1 MDWGRVRFFLS
12 EVWRNFT
19 RNAAMQI
26 TAIGTVAV
34 TVALLGGFLF
44 VRDALGRVGDEMLHQ
59 IQISV
64 FLADGTSASAAQ
76 AIGAQIGHDP
86 RVLSAQYVPKAAGL
100 HEMRDRLRGQIDT
113 ALLTNNPLPDA
124 YRVRLIRPEDVHA
137 VAGAIAKIPGVAN
150 VTYAQDAV
158 TRALRVGE
166 VLARIGLVVLAVL
179 VIVAAIIISN
189 TIRLTVY
196 ARRREI
202 AIMQLVGATNTYIRM
217 PFVCEG
223 LLAGLLGSLLALAV
237 LALAE
242 RQLLPKLIAALPFV
256 PLHGAVPNGATLAL
270 ELLATGA
277 AVGVVGSWI
286 SVGRYLRT

>member
-19 RNAAMQI
+19 RNAIMQI

-34 TVALLGGFLF
+34 TVALLGSFLF
-44 VRDALGRVGDEMLHQ
+44 VREALGRVGEDMLRQ

-64 FLADGTSASAAQ
+64 FLSDGTNATAAK
-76 AIGAQIGHDP
+76 ALEARIAHDP
-86 RVLSAQYVPKAAGL
+86 RVLSLQYVSRAQGL
-100 HEMRDRLRGQIDT
+100 HEMRERLRGQIDT
-113 ALLTNNPLPDA
+113 SLLTNNPLPDSF
-124 YRVRLIRPEDVHA
+124 RVRLVRPADVHA
-137 VAGAIAKIPGVAN
+137 VAGTVAKLPGVAN

-166 VLARIGLVVLAVL
+166 VLGRVGLVVLAVL
-179 VIVAAIIISN
+179 VLVAAIIISN
-189 TIRLTVY
+189 TIRLTVF

-223 LLAGLLGSLLALAV
+223 LLAGILGSAVAIGV
-237 LALAE
+237 LAIAE
-242 RQLLPKLIAALPFV
+242 RQLLPKMAAALPFV
-256 PLHGAVPNGATLAL
+256 PLQSAAPDALILAL

-277 AVGVVGSWI
+277 AVGVIGSWF

>member
-1 MDWGRVRFFLS
+1 VRP
-12 EVWRNFT
+12 
-19 RNAAMQI
+19 A
-26 TAIGTVAV
+26 
-34 TVALLGGFLF
+34 
-44 VRDALGRVGDEMLHQ
+44 
-59 IQISV
+59 
-64 FLADGTSASAAQ
+64 
-76 AIGAQIGHDP
+76 
-86 RVLSAQYVPKAAGL
+86 
-100 HEMRDRLRGQIDT
+100 
-113 ALLTNNPLPDA
+113 
-124 YRVRLIRPEDVHA
+124 DVHV
-137 VAGAIAKIPGVAN
+137 VATGISKMPAVAN

-166 VLARIGLVVLAVL
+166 VLARVGLVVLAVL
-179 VIVAAIIISN
+179 VLVAAIIISN
-189 TIRLTVY
+189 TIRLTVF

-223 LLAGLLGSLLALAV
+223 LLAGVLGSVVALGA

-242 RQLLPKLIAALPFV
+242 RELLPKLTAALPFV
-256 PLHGAVPNGATLAL
+256 PIHGATPNELVLAL